1 MSILSETRTRDRPR
15 ERLFSLG
22 PRSLTTT
29 ELLAILIGTG
39 TSGSDALVVA
49 QGLLR
54 IGAGS
59 LRELARRPVG
69 ELGTVVGV
77 GRAKAARITAA
88 LELARRLTDEG
99 RAVPYIVRSPAD
111 VHRWCV
117 PLMSDLAV
125 EEFHLL
131 ALDAQNRITRD
142 ILITRGILDSS
153 LVHPREVFR
162 AAIAEAAAGVIVVH
176 NHPSGDPSP
185 SPEDVAVT
193 GQIVEAGK
201 LLGIDVLDHLII
213 GQRRYVSLKERGLG
227 FQT

>member
-1 MSILSETRTRDRPR
+1 MSRLSETNLSDRPR

-22 PRSLTTT
+22 PTSLTTA

-39 TSGSDALVVA
+39 TWGNDALVVA

-54 IGAGS
+54 VGAGS
-59 LRELARRPVG
+59 LRELGRRPTA
-69 ELGTVVGV
+69 ELVTVPGV
-77 GRAKAARITAA
+77 GRAKAARVAAA

-99 RAVPYIVRSPAD
+99 RAVPYVVRGPGD
-111 VHRWCV
+111 VHRWYV
-117 PLMSDLAV
+117 PLMRDLTV

-142 ILITRGILDSS
+142 VLITRGILDGS

-176 NHPSGDPSP
+176 NHPSGNPAPSG
-185 SPEDVAVT
+185 DDRAVT
-193 GQIVEAGK
+193 RQLGEAGR
-201 LLGIDVLDHLII
+201 LLGIPLHDHVVV
-213 GQRRYVSLKERGLG
+213 GGDQFFSFAEAGLL
-227 FQT
+227 